1 MKKYLL
7 AVFSLVLVLL
17 YSYPAYS
24 QQAGINFSLAF
35 PQGEFG
41 EEVDNLGYGLS
52 GEFLFL
58 SPKPKSPFG
67 IGLNLGYYVYGRET
81 SSEPWSHTIPWVT
94 LDVEK
99 TNSLLNLHV
108 LFEIGFPTGQI
119 RPYVQGLFGGEYLY
133 TQTSVSGQND
143 QEAIASTTN
152 YDDWAWSY
160 GAGGGILILLG
171 GDPVTEMGA
180 IYLDL
185 KGRYLFGSE
194 AEYLKEG
201 GMEVVNGNIVYHPS
215 KSKTD
220 MLTIHVGVR
229 AALNF
234 AP

>member
-1 MKKYLL
+1 MFKKLY
-7 AVFSLVLVLL
+7 LVLFLIITSL
-17 YSYPAYS
+17 TNISFA

-52 GEFLFL
+52 GEFMFL
-58 SPKPKSPFG
+58 SPKPLSPFG
-67 IGLNLGYYVYGRET
+67 IGVNLGYYVYGRE
-81 SSEPWSHTIPWVT
+81 SSRVPWSSYIQSVF

-99 TNSLLNLHV
+99 TNNLVNFHI
-108 LFEIGFPTGQI
+108 LFEIGFPTGVI

-133 TQTSVSGQND
+133 TESSVSGENG
-143 QEAIASTTN
+143 QEVIASSTN

-160 GAGGGILILLG
+160 GAGGGIEVLLG

-194 AEYLKEG
+194 TTYLKEG
-201 GMEVVNGNIVYHPS
+201 DMYVEQGELVYSPS

-220 MLTIHVGVR
+220 MITAHVGVR
-229 AALNF
+229 VALNF
-234 AP
+234 AK

>member
-1 MKKYLL
+1 MFKKLY
-7 AVFSLVLVLL
+7 LVLFLIITSL
-17 YSYPAYS
+17 TNISFA

-52 GEFLFL
+52 GEFMFL
-58 SPKPKSPFG
+58 SPKPLSPFG
-67 IGLNLGYYVYGRET
+67 IGVNLGYYVYGRE
-81 SSEPWSHTIPWVT
+81 SSRVPWSSYIQSVF

-99 TNSLLNLHV
+99 TNNLVNFHI
-108 LFEIGFPTGQI
+108 LFEIGFPTGVI

-133 TQTSVSGQND
+133 TESSVSGENG
-143 QEAIASTTN
+143 QEVIASSTN

-160 GAGGGILILLG
+160 GAGGGIEVLLG

-194 AEYLKEG
+194 TTYLKEG
-201 GMEVVNGNIVYHPS
+201 DMYVEQGELVYSPS

-220 MLTIHVGVR
+220 MITAHIGVR
-229 AALNF
+229 VALNF

>member
-1 MKKYLL
+1 MFKKLY
-7 AVFSLVLVLL
+7 LVLFLIITSL
-17 YSYPAYS
+17 TNISFA

-52 GEFLFL
+52 GEFMFL
-58 SPKPKSPFG
+58 SPKPLSPFG
-67 IGLNLGYYVYGRET
+67 IGVNLGYYVYGRE
-81 SSEPWSHTIPWVT
+81 SSRVPWSSYIQSVF

-99 TNSLLNLHV
+99 TNNLVNFHI
-108 LFEIGFPTGQI
+108 LFELGFPTGVI

-133 TQTSVSGQND
+133 TESSVSGENG
-143 QEAIASTTN
+143 QEVIASSTN

-160 GAGGGILILLG
+160 GAGGGIEILLG

-194 AEYLKEG
+194 TTYLKEG
-201 GMEVVNGNIVYHPS
+201 DMYVEQGELVYSPS

-220 MLTIHVGVR
+220 MITAHVGVR
-229 AALNF
+229 VALNF
-234 AP
+234 AK